1 MSSELVVLAF
11 DNEADAYAMRDK
23 LAQLQKEYLIELG
36 DAAIVKRNSK
46 GKVKIDQAVNLV
58 SAGALGG
65 AFWGMLIGLLFFVP
79 WFGAAVGAITG
90 ALSGKATDYGVDDNF
105 IKDVG
110 KTIEPGHAALFLLI
124 RKWTED
130 KVMEQLTQFNATVLR
145 TSLSQEDEEKLAKA
159 FSKEQKEQV
168 ISALDKEE

>member
-1 MSSELVVLAF
+1 MNSELVVLAF

-46 GKVKIDQAVNLV
+46 GKVKIDQVVNLV
-58 SAGALGG
+58 GAGALGG
-65 AFWGMLIGLLFFVP
+65 AFWGLLIGLLFFVP

-105 IKDVG
+105 IKKVG
-110 KTIEPGHAALFLLI
+110 ETIEPGHAALFLLI

-130 KVMEQLTQFNATVLR
+130 KVMDQITQYNAKVLR
-145 TSLSQEDEEKLAKA
+145 TSLSREDEEKLSQA
-159 FSKEQKEQV
+159 FSKEQKEEV
-168 ISALDKEE
+168 ISALEKEE